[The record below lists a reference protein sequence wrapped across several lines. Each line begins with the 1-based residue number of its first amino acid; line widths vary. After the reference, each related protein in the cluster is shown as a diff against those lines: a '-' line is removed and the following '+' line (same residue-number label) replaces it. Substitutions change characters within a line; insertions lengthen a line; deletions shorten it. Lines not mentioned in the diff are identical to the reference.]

1 MVLLRKI
8 LTRLKKRG
16 GKITREIFEFRGSR
30 RFYFR
35 EPGGVLFEI
44 ATEPPGFTLDEK
56 VEELGTHL
64 RIPPWM
70 ESARAQ
76 IEEILPP
83 IQVPSG
89 N

>member
-35 EPGGVLFEI
+35 EPGGGEF
-44 ATEPPGFTLDEK
+44 AMWFDK
-56 VEELGTHL
+56 
-64 RIPPWM
+64 
-70 ESARAQ
+70 
-76 IEEILPP
+76 
-83 IQVPSG
+83 
-89 N
+89 